1 MMYRNTVVR
10 TRLMSIAS
18 ALEPVLP
25 PRETVRRPGR
35 PRSLA
40 ADRAI
45 LDAALSL
52 VRETGYRAVTIE
64 AVAARAGVGRP
75 TLYRRYADRTALFI
89 AVYDRFAADERFD
102 PPTGDPEADIASLLT
117 RLFDLF
123 ARTGLVAVL
132 AGLVVDA
139 QASAEDRTRLLARLV
154 EPRRRIV
161 GAIVAA
167 ARRRGRVRRDVSAD
181 AVADHVAA
189 IVWFRVLAGG
199 GTLDAAFAAETAAL
213 VVRGLA
219 PR

>member
-1 MMYRNTVVR
+1 MPTAAAPA
-10 TRLMSIAS
+10 I
-18 ALEPVLP
+18 EPVLP
-25 PRETVRRPGR
+25 PREAVRRPGR
-35 PRSLA
+35 PRSLT

-102 PPTGDPEADIASLLT
+102 APSGDPEADIAALLT
-117 RLFDLF
+117 RLFELF
-123 ARTGLVAVL
+123 ERTGLVAVL

-189 IVWFRVLAGG
+189 IVWFRILAGG
-199 GTLDAAFAAETAAL
+199 GTLDATFAAETAAL

>member
-1 MMYRNTVVR
+1 MQTAPVTPPTTPAV
-10 TRLMSIAS
+10 
-18 ALEPVLP
+18 EPVLP
-25 PRETVRRPGR
+25 AREAVRRPGR

-45 LDAALSL
+45 LDAALAL

-102 PPTGDPEADIASLLT
+102 PPTGDPEADIAALLT
-117 RLFDLF
+117 RLFELF
-123 ARTGLVAVL
+123 ARTGLVDVL

-139 QASAEDRTRLLARLV
+139 QASPEDRTRLLARLV

-199 GTLDAAFAAETAAL
+199 GTLDAAFAAATAAL

>member
-1 MMYRNTVVR
+1 MPT
-10 TRLMSIAS
+10 S
-18 ALEPVLP
+18 AALTLEPVLP
-25 PRETVRRPGR
+25 PREAVRRPGR

-102 PPTGDPEADIASLLT
+102 PPTGDPEADIAALLT
-117 RLFDLF
+117 RLFELF
-123 ARTGLVAVL
+123 ERTGLVAVL

-167 ARRRGRVRRDVSAD
+167 ARRRGRVRSDVSAD

-189 IVWFRVLAGG
+189 IVWFRILAGG
-199 GTLDAAFAAETAAL
+199 RTLDAAFAGETAAL